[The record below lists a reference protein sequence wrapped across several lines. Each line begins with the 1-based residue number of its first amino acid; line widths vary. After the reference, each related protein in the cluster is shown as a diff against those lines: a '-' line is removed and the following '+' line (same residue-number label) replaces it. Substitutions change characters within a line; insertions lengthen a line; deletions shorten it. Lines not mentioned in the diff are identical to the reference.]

1 MPAPLSPLASRLVA
15 LRRSNAAPAAADPA
29 LAPAD
34 FASAFAVQ
42 AEVLQGLGEQ
52 VGGWKVGV
60 APDGTPFGAPML
72 ASGLLASG
80 SALPLGPYLV
90 IEMEIAVRLARDLA
104 PGEHSREAVLDAV
117 DEVIVGLE
125 LLRGRMGEPPAV
137 AFNTFLADNGANLG
151 YVVGA
156 ASRSFRALDLG
167 ALPCRL
173 TLDGEV
179 VHEAVGGHP
188 QNDPVSPIRTFLAR
202 WPAAM
207 GGLRAGQVITTGSLN
222 KPVRLTR
229 PARVVAQVEG
239 LGRAELVVTG

>member
-1 MPAPLSPLASRLVA
+1 MSNPISPLATRLVA
-15 LRRSNAAPAAADPA
+15 LRRSNAAPATADPA
-29 LAPAD
+29 QVPAD
-34 FASAFAVQ
+34 FAAAYSVQ
-42 AEVLQGLGEQ
+42 AEVLQELGEQ
-52 VGGWKVGV
+52 VGGWKVGI
-60 APDGTPFGAPML
+60 APDGTPFGAPMF

-80 SALPLGPYLV
+80 TSLPLGPYLV
-90 IEMEIAVRLARDLA
+90 IEMEIGVRLARDLA
-104 PGEHSREAVLDAV
+104 PGEHAREAILDAV

-125 LLRGRMGEPPAV
+125 LLRGRLGEPPA
-137 AFNTFLADNGANLG
+137 APFNAFLADNGANLG

-156 ASRSFRALDLG
+156 ASRSVRSLDLG

-188 QNDPVSPIRTFLAR
+188 QNDPLSPIRTFLAR

-207 GGLRAGQVITTGSLN
+207 GGLRAGQVVTTGSLN

-229 PARVVAQVEG
+229 PARVVAQIEG
-239 LGRAELVVTG
+239 LGRVELVVTG